1 MLDRKP
7 LRNLKS
13 DRWERKSWLLWRD
26 RMETPLTTKDQRIRF
41 TTASLKHL
49 LTITALALSAFARD
63 RAPLSVR
70 NGPIPHLM
78 RDMAGTWQVQQRMWP
93 AAGKEPVTLP
103 SAVAQRRLLGRLF
116 IEEIMEKAPQ
126 AKGDAFT
133 RVACFNYNG
142 VNQQFEYV
150 SLDSR
155 APQMMTEK
163 SSGAEGPN
171 PKADGG
177 AVTLFGD
184 IFVAPQWGEAK
195 NAPFRYRL
203 TIGQIEKDRQVVRL
217 YLTLLTAEPGTEF
230 LAFEYVYTRER

>member
-1 MLDRKP
+1 
-7 LRNLKS
+7 
-13 DRWERKSWLLWRD
+13 
-26 RMETPLTTKDQRIRF
+26 
-41 TTASLKHL
+41 
-49 LTITALALSAFARD
+49 
-63 RAPLSVR
+63 
-70 NGPIPHLM
+70 M